1 MAKAWFEPIVP
12 KKPVIPKSLSTG
24 AAKPTLTGVMRS
36 LLNEYHRVAATY
48 EVPPGKITRSKAKHG
63 MTTKSGQ
70 KLKAGRTVTKGY
82 VRTLTL
88 KKSWSKRGPIQ
99 RGDAITG
106 EVMSSGKIA
115 PYNKLVRGLKKD
127 QAKIHAAH
135 GWKSVED
142 ITKEV
147 APPYLEKAK
156 KVIQGGD

>member
-1 MAKAWFEPIVP
+1 MAKAWFEPIIP
-12 KKPVIPKSLSTG
+12 KKPVIPKPLTTG
-24 AAKPTLTGVMRS
+24 APKQGLAGVMRS

-48 EVPPGKITRSKAKHG
+48 EVPPGKTTKTKAKHG

-70 KLKAGRTVTKGY
+70 KLKAGRTVTHGY

-88 KKSWSKRGPIQ
+88 KKSWSKRGPIEEA
-99 RGDAITG
+99 GKIIG
-106 EVMSSGKIA
+106 EVVSSGKIA
-115 PYNKLVRGLKKD
+115 PYNKLVRGVKAD

-147 APPYLEKAK
+147 APPYMEKAK
-156 KVIQGGD
+156 KIIQGGV